1 MSNWNFSMRD
11 FGVDR
16 ARHPAILKEVA
27 GMVRMG
33 LVALVAIVML
43 GLPGPAEAQNYRFN
57 SVAIEGNQRV
67 DGATILSYA
76 GIARGETVS
85 AAELNDAYQRILGSG
100 LFETVAIEPQGS
112 RLVIRVEEYPTINRI
127 SFEGNRRLKDEDLE
141 GFIESRSRQVFSP
154 SKAERDAAV
163 LTEAYEQNGRISARI
178 TPKVIRRSDNRVD
191 LVFEIFEGGKIEVQ
205 RIGFVGNRNFSDRR
219 LRRVIESKQAGLL
232 RAIIERD
239 AFVEERL
246 QFDRQ
251 VLTDF
256 YQSRGYVDCRVTS
269 VNAELAQERDAYFVT
284 FNVQEGQQF
293 KFGEITTVSD
303 LPNVDPEEYQDVLKI
318 RPGVVYS
325 PTLVENSV
333 ARMERLGIKQGVD
346 FLRVEPRITRND
358 RDLTLDVEFALVR
371 GPRVFVERIDIEG
384 NTTTLDRVIRRQF
397 DVVEGDPFNP
407 RQIREAAERIR
418 ALRYFETAEVEARE
432 GSRPDQVLVD
442 VDVEETTTG
451 SLTFGGSFSS
461 ADGFGLTLGFSERNF
476 LGRGQRLTAN
486 VSASSDTANYNIAFA
501 EPAFLGRNVEFG
513 FATSLVETN
522 TNNSLF
528 DTIRGTLRPSLTFP
542 VSENGRLQLDSSL
555 GYSEMDDYPALIP
568 ALGGPVGGTGQSLLL
583 AQEATQGGKFSSA
596 IGYRYTYDTRRTG
609 LNPNAGVLLDLGLE
623 YAGLGGDQEYVIS
636 AVRLLGQTRIFNEE
650 VTLRASLEAGAIDM
664 LDNQTTRAVD
674 RFTGQ
679 VMRGFDANGMGP
691 IQGGEHLGGNYFAVA
706 KFEADFPLGLPEE
719 YGITGG
725 AFYDV
730 GAIWGLDNTFG
741 GVQSSDFEARHVVGL
756 SVFWESPFGPLRMN
770 FSKALEKEPGDVERQ
785 FDITVRTEF

>member
-418 ALRYFETAEVEARE
+418 ALGYFETADVNARE
-432 GSRPDQVLVD
+432 GSRPDQVVVD

-451 SLTFGGSFSS
+451 TLSFGGSYSTDS
-461 ADGFGLTLGFSERNF
+461 GFGVQLVFSERNF
-476 LGRGQRLTAN
+476 LGRGQALTSR
-486 VSASSDTANYNIAFA
+486 VSLGGDTANYVVDFT
-501 EPAFLGRNVEFG
+501 EPAFLGRDVAFG
-513 FATSLVETN
+513 FRTSYQETN
-522 TNNSLF
+522 TNNNNLY
-528 DTIRGTLRPSLTFP
+528 DTVYGDLRPSLTFP
-542 VSENGRLQLDSSL
+542 VSENGRFSL
-555 GYSEMDDYPALIP
+555 YYNLVYGEMDDYSGTIANGVLDNETDI
-568 ALGGPVGGTGQSLLL
+568 GGR
-583 AQEATQGGKFSSA
+583 FSSGL
-596 IGYRYTYDTRRTG
+596 GYEYTFDTRRTG
-609 LNPNAGVLLDLGLE
+609 LNPNAGVLLSIGQE
-623 YAGLGGDQEYVIS
+623 FAGLGGDVEFIRTS
-636 AVRLLGQTRIFNEE
+636 ARILGQTKVLNEE
-650 VTLRASLEAGAIDM
+650 VTLRASLEGGALEYGGSDNSRAID
-664 LDNQTTRAVD
+664 
-674 RFTGQ
+674 RFNGKI
-679 VMRGFDANGMGP
+679 MRGFEPGGMGP
-691 IQGGEHLGGNYFAVA
+691 KQGNEFLGGNYFAVA
-706 KFEADFPLGLPEE
+706 KFEAEFPLGLPEE
-719 YGITGG
+719 YGISGG

-730 GAIWGLDNTFG
+730 GAIWGVDTSNG
-741 GVQSSDFEARHVVGL
+741 AAPYSSTGFNDRHAIGISL
-756 SVFWESPFGPLRMN
+756 FWESPFGPLRMN
-770 FSKALEKEPGDVERQ
+770 FAETIQKEPGDRDQ
-785 FDITVRTEF
+785 FFDLTVRTEF